1 MRLSKIKLSGFK
13 TFVDPTTLTLP
24 SNLVGIVGP
33 NGCGKSNVIDAVRWV
48 LGESSAKYLRGD
60 SMADVI
66 FNGSSSRKPVSTAS
80 IELFFDNSE
89 KKIGGEYATYNE
101 ISTKRIISR
110 DGHSQYFLNGTKCRR
125 KDITGLF
132 LGTGLGPRSYAIVQQ
147 DTISR
152 LIEAKPEDMRIFL
165 EEASGI
171 SKYKQ
176 KRKETKSRIKSTKE
190 NLSRLNDLRDEI
202 VKQIKRLK
210 SQANAA
216 KRYKNYKTREKDIH
230 AEILFTKINNL
241 LSELIDKGEETRQ
254 YQNQYDHQLTEL
266 RKIEADIEDQRVV
279 DSEASQKYN
288 DFQQKHFELQSKI
301 ARLEQS
307 IEYEKE
313 LESQKNVNVQEINK
327 ELKRIESEYTEDSQ
341 KIKQMSSE
349 LIKLDKAIAAKAQ
362 NISNLKEGLNQ
373 TESNILDVNAQNES
387 VKEKI
392 GELKT
397 IVETETVKIKILSDQ
412 MTQREGQ
419 KKVIKNLHGI
429 ETNFNA
435 LVKEIEQLEEIL
447 DKTYIVNKE
456 KIFLTLTN
464 RLQRLRIKIEFL
476 NANFKT
482 IEDEIIQNEKQI
494 QSSSQNLETAQE
506 KLDHL
511 IQQKMQLDK
520 QKTDLSNQANKQK
533 QKLNSMIPLLQ
544 KEELSAESNRS
555 TVSALS
561 NAMNRLESQR
571 IQFKTKSL
579 EITKPTTKKIDSK
592 KEGRA
597 ELKTLLNES
606 LESEQTLNTFRE
618 ELEKSQSVLRDYEI
632 DRTNRNSEV
641 NLSRESLEKYK
652 LSIRELEVRKEGF
665 DEQLKES
672 GYDFQVMKEKF
683 KKTIDEAE
691 LTEELEKILR
701 SIEKLGPIN
710 LAASDE
716 HEEENKRK
724 ENLDSQFDDLNRA
737 LETLNGAINKID
749 NESMKRFTDTFKRIN
764 TSLDSYFPKLFDGG
778 KAYLELENND
788 ALNGGIFIMAR
799 PPGKRNSNIHLLSG
813 GEKALTAVALLFSF
827 FDLNPAPFCL
837 LDEVDAPLDDT
848 NVGRFCE
855 IVREMSGNVQF
866 VVVTHNKSTM
876 ELTKQLIGVS
886 MSEPGVSRLVSV
898 DLDEAVALT
907 DEAKIK

>member
-13 TFVDPTTLTLP
+13 TFVDPTTLALP

-48 LGESSAKYLRGD
+48 LGESSAKYLRGE

-80 IELFFDNSE
+80 IELFFDNSQ
-89 KKIGGEYATYNE
+89 KKIGGEYSKYNE

-110 DGHSQYFLNGTKCRR
+110 DGQSQYFLNGTKCRR
-125 KDITGLF
+125 KDVTGLF

-152 LIEAKPEDMRIFL
+152 LIEAKPEDIRIFL

-176 KRKETKSRIKSTKE
+176 KRKETESRIKNTKE

-216 KRYKNYKTREKDIH
+216 KRYKKYKSREKDIH

-241 LSELIDKGEETRQ
+241 LSELTNKGEESKQ
-254 YQNQYDHQLTEL
+254 YQNQYDQQLTGL
-266 RKIEADIEDQRVV
+266 RKIEADIEDQRVI
-279 DSEASQKYN
+279 DSQANQKYN
-288 DFQQKHFELQSKI
+288 DFQQQHFELQSKI

-341 KIKQMSSE
+341 KIKEISSD
-349 LIKLDKAIAAKAQ
+349 LIKLDEAITTKAQ
-362 NISNLKEGLNQ
+362 NINNLKKTLSQ
-373 TESNILDVNAQNES
+373 TESNIQSVDTNNES
-387 VKEKI
+387 VKEEI
-392 GELKT
+392 GQLNT
-397 IVETETVKIKILSDQ
+397 IVETEAVKIKVLSDQ
-412 MTQREGQ
+412 MRQREGQ

-435 LVKEIEQLEEIL
+435 LVREIDQLEEIL
-447 DKTYIVNKE
+447 EKTYIDNKDN
-456 KIFLTLTN
+456 IFQALTN
-464 RLQRLRIKIEFL
+464 RLQTLDKKIEFL
-476 NANFKT
+476 SANFKT

-494 QSSSQNLETAQE
+494 QSSSQNLETAQG

-511 IQQKMQLDK
+511 IQQKRQLDEQK
-520 QKTDLSNQANKQK
+520 QDLSNQANKQK
-533 QKLNSMIPLLQ
+533 QKLNNLIPLLQ
-544 KEELSAESNRS
+544 EEELNAESNRS
-555 TVSALS
+555 TISALN

-571 IQFKTKSL
+571 IQYKTKSL
-579 EITKPTTKKIDSK
+579 EITKPTAEKIDSK

-597 ELKTLLNES
+597 KLENLLNQS

-632 DRTNRNSEV
+632 DRTNKNSEV

-652 LSIRELEVRKEGF
+652 LSIRELEVRKEGM

-672 GYDFQVMKEKF
+672 GYDFQTMKEKF
-683 KKTIDEAE
+683 QKVIDEAE
-691 LTEELEKILR
+691 LSNELEKILS

-710 LAASDE
+710 LAASNE
-716 HEEENKRK
+716 HEEANERK

-749 NESMKRFTDTFKRIN
+749 DESMKRFSNTFEKIN
-764 TSLDSYFPKLFDGG
+764 ASLENYFPKLFDGG

-788 ALNGGIFIMAR
+788 SLNGGVVVMAR

-813 GEKALTAVALLFSF
+813 GEKALTAVALLFSIF
-827 FDLNPAPFCL
+827 ELNPAPFCL

-855 IVREMSGNVQF
+855 IVRSMSSNVQF

-876 ELTKQLIGVS
+876 ELTNQLIGVS

-907 DEAKIK
+907 DEIET

>member
-13 TFVDPTTLTLP
+13 TFVDPTTLALP

-48 LGESSAKYLRGD
+48 LGESSAKYLRGV

-80 IELFFDNSE
+80 IELFFDNSQ
-89 KKIGGEYATYNE
+89 KKIGGEYSKYNE

-110 DGHSQYFLNGTKCRR
+110 DGQSQYFLNGTKCRR
-125 KDITGLF
+125 KDVTGLF

-152 LIEAKPEDMRIFL
+152 LIEAKPEDIRIFL

-176 KRKETKSRIKSTKE
+176 KRKETESRIKNTKE

-216 KRYKNYKTREKDIH
+216 KRYKKYKSREKDIH

-241 LSELIDKGEETRQ
+241 LSELTNKGEESKQ
-254 YQNQYDHQLTEL
+254 YQNQYDQQLTGL
-266 RKIEADIEDQRVV
+266 RKIEADIEDQRVI
-279 DSEASQKYN
+279 DSQANQKYN
-288 DFQQKHFELQSKI
+288 DFQQQHFELQSKI

-341 KIKQMSSE
+341 KIKEISSD
-349 LIKLDKAIAAKAQ
+349 LIKLDEAITTKAQ
-362 NISNLKEGLNQ
+362 NINNLKKTLSQ
-373 TESNILDVNAQNES
+373 TESNIQSVDTNNES
-387 VKEKI
+387 VKEEI
-392 GELKT
+392 GQLNT
-397 IVETETVKIKILSDQ
+397 IVETEAVKIKVLSDQ
-412 MTQREGQ
+412 MRQREGQ

-435 LVKEIEQLEEIL
+435 LVREIDQLEEIL
-447 DKTYIVNKE
+447 EKTYIDNKDN
-456 KIFLTLTN
+456 IFQALTN
-464 RLQRLRIKIEFL
+464 RLQTLEGKIEFL
-476 NANFKT
+476 SANFKT

-494 QSSSQNLETAQE
+494 QSSSQNLETAQG

-511 IQQKMQLDK
+511 IQQKRQLDEQK
-520 QKTDLSNQANKQK
+520 QDLSNQANKQK
-533 QKLNSMIPLLQ
+533 QKLNNLIPLLQ
-544 KEELSAESNRS
+544 EEELNAESNRS
-555 TVSALS
+555 TISALN

-571 IQFKTKSL
+571 IQYKTKSL
-579 EITKPTTKKIDSK
+579 EITKPTAEKIDSK

-597 ELKTLLNES
+597 KLENLLNQS

-632 DRTNRNSEV
+632 DRTNKNSEV

-652 LSIRELEVRKEGF
+652 LSIRELEVRKEGM

-672 GYDFQVMKEKF
+672 GYDFQTMKEKF
-683 KKTIDEAE
+683 QKVIDEAE
-691 LTEELEKILR
+691 LSNELEKILS

-710 LAASDE
+710 LAASNE
-716 HEEENKRK
+716 HEEANERK

-749 NESMKRFTDTFKRIN
+749 DESMKRFSNTFEKIN
-764 TSLDSYFPKLFDGG
+764 ASLENYFPKLFDGG

-788 ALNGGIFIMAR
+788 SLNGGVVVMAR

-813 GEKALTAVALLFSF
+813 GEKALTAVALLFSIF
-827 FDLNPAPFCL
+827 ELNPAPFCL

-855 IVREMSGNVQF
+855 IVRSMSSNVQF

-876 ELTKQLIGVS
+876 ELTNQLIGVS

-907 DEAKIK
+907 DEIET